1 MSRAAVAVVVLVSVV
16 FVGGFVLACTGVR
29 WGSLC
34 RVGVGLGVGCG
45 GVRLLADMG
54 EGCAHICSH
63 GRKSVR
69 TQLAGLRVWCAHN
82 RGCLVARGDKGAQ
95 DARENRTNTHGS
107 GDY

>member
-45 GVRLLADMG
+45 GVRLLAAMG

-63 GRKSVR
+63 GQKSVR
-69 TQLAGLRVWCAHN
+69 TQLAG
-82 RGCLVARGDKGAQ
+82 RGCATMEPMRTQGDKGAQ
-95 DARENRTNTHGS
+95 DTRENRTNTHGS

>member
-45 GVRLLADMG
+45 GVRLLAAMG
-54 EGCAHICSH
+54 EG
-63 GRKSVR
+63 
-69 TQLAGLRVWCAHN
+69 CAHN

-95 DARENRTNTHGS
+95 DTRENRTNAHGL